1 MSSKLKRNISLIK
14 EESEKRLIAQQLFES
29 RILAITDG
37 KNIEEVLSN
46 LTESQR
52 LDFSIRLLEEIV
64 KYQDNKYVNEQFFDF
79 FKKFAG
85 VGLDSAIETA
95 VESVMMG
102 IFSWMGIEKW
112 WLSRQI
118 TSIIATDPRR
128 LLKAFKG
135 DCSEITKLIAESTI
149 EAMVMGYQ
157 QQSKSAKGPFAD
169 FLRNA
174 IGNWAQDSAL
184 VKEVEDLISN
194 QVCSLFGKAKK
205 DLSPATSGS

>member
-29 RILAITDG
+29 RILALTDG
-37 KNIEEVLSN
+37 KNIEEVLST

-52 LDFSIRLLEEIV
+52 FDFSIRLLEEVV
-64 KYQDNKYVNEQFFDF
+64 KYQDNKYVNEQFFDY

-118 TSIIATDPRR
+118 TSLIATDPRR

-135 DCSEITKLIAESTI
+135 DCSELTKLIAESI
-149 EAMVMGYQ
+149 VEAMVMGYQ

-184 VKEVEDLISN
+184 VKQVEDLISN
-194 QVCSLFGKAKK
+194 QVCSLFGKVKK
-205 DLSPATSGS
+205 DLTPATSGS

>member
-29 RILAITDG
+29 RILALTDG
-37 KNIEEVLSN
+37 KNIEEVLST

-52 LDFSIRLLEEIV
+52 FDFSIRLLEEVV
-64 KYQDNKYVNEQFFDF
+64 KYQDNKYVNEQFFDY

-112 WLSRQI
+112 WLSRTI
-118 TSIIATDPRR
+118 TSLIATDPRR

-135 DCSEITKLIAESTI
+135 DCSELTKLIAESI
-149 EAMVMGYQ
+149 VEAMVMGYQ

-184 VKEVEDLISN
+184 VKQVEDLISN
-194 QVCSLFGKAKK
+194 QVCSLFGKVKK
-205 DLSPATSGS
+205 DLTPATSGS

>member
-1 MSSKLKRNISLIK
+1 MSSKLKKNIALIK
-14 EESEKRLIAQQLFES
+14 EESEKRQIAQQLFES
-29 RILAITDG
+29 RLLSITDG
-37 KNIEEVLSN
+37 RKIEDVFENLS
-46 LTESQR
+46 ESQKIE
-52 LDFSIRLLEEIV
+52 FSIRLLEEIV
-64 KYQDNKYVNEQFFDF
+64 NAQDNKYVNEQFFDW

-85 VGLDSAIETA
+85 VGVDSAIETA

-112 WLSRQI
+112 WLARQI

-135 DCSEITKLIAESTI
+135 DCSEITKLIAESTV

-169 FLRNA
+169 LLRNA
-174 IGNWAQDSAL
+174 IGNWAQDSDL
-184 VKEVEDLISN
+184 VKQIEDLLSN
-194 QVCSLFGKAKK
+194 QVCSLFGKVKK
-205 DLSPATSGS
+205 DLSPSTTAS

>member
-29 RILAITDG
+29 RILALTDG
-37 KNIEEVLSN
+37 KNIEEVLST

-52 LDFSIRLLEEIV
+52 FDFSIRLLEEVV
-64 KYQDNKYVNEQFFDF
+64 KYQDNKYVNEQFFDY

-118 TSIIATDPRR
+118 TSFLASDPRR

-135 DCSEITKLIAESTI
+135 DCSELTKLIAESI
-149 EAMVMGYQ
+149 VEAMVMGYQ

-184 VKEVEDLISN
+184 VKQVEDLISN
-194 QVCSLFGKAKK
+194 KVCSLFGKVKK
-205 DLSPATSGS
+205 DLTPATSGS

>member
-29 RILAITDG
+29 RILALTNG
-37 KNIEEVLSN
+37 KNIEEVLST

-52 LDFSIRLLEEIV
+52 FDFSIRLLEEVV

-135 DCSEITKLIAESTI
+135 DCSELTKLIAESI
-149 EAMVMGYQ
+149 VEAMVMGYQ

-184 VKEVEDLISN
+184 VKQVEDLISSK
-194 QVCSLFGKAKK
+194 VCSLFGKVKK
-205 DLSPATSGS
+205 DLTPATSGS

>member
-29 RILAITDG
+29 RILALTDG
-37 KNIEEVLSN
+37 KNIEEVLST

-52 LDFSIRLLEEIV
+52 FDFSIRLLEEVV
-64 KYQDNKYVNEQFFDF
+64 KYQDNKYVNEQFFDY

-112 WLSRQI
+112 WLSRTI
-118 TSIIATDPRR
+118 TSLIATDPRR

-135 DCSEITKLIAESTI
+135 DCSELTKLIAESI
-149 EAMVMGYQ
+149 VEAMVMGYQ

-184 VKEVEDLISN
+184 VKQVEDLISN
-194 QVCSLFGKAKK
+194 KVCSLFGKVKK
-205 DLSPATSGS
+205 DLTPATSGS

>member
-128 LLKAFKG
+128 LLKAFK
-135 DCSEITKLIAESTI
+135 AESTV

-157 QQSKSAKGPFAD
+157 QQSKSVKGPFAD
-169 FLRNA
+169 FFRNA

-184 VKEVEDLISN
+184 VKQVEDLISN

>member
-1 MSSKLKRNISLIK
+1 MSSKLKKNISLIK

-29 RILAITDG
+29 RILALTDG
-37 KNIEEVLSN
+37 KNIEEVLST

-52 LDFSIRLLEEIV
+52 FDFSIRLLEEVV
-64 KYQDNKYVNEQFFDF
+64 KYQDNKYVNEQFFDY

-118 TSIIATDPRR
+118 TSLIATDPRR

-135 DCSEITKLIAESTI
+135 DCSELTKLIAESI
-149 EAMVMGYQ
+149 VEAMVMGYQ

-184 VKEVEDLISN
+184 VKQVEDLISN
-194 QVCSLFGKAKK
+194 QVCSLFGKVKK
-205 DLSPATSGS
+205 DLTPATSGS

>member
-1 MSSKLKRNISLIK
+1 MKRNISLIK

-85 VGLDSAIETA
+85 VGLDSG
-95 VESVMMG
+95 VS
-102 IFSWMGIEKW
+102 
-112 WLSRQI
+112 
-118 TSIIATDPRR
+118 
-128 LLKAFKG
+128 LLYQYKNTQP
-135 DCSEITKLIAESTI
+135 SST
-149 EAMVMGYQ
+149 G
-157 QQSKSAKGPFAD
+157 
-169 FLRNA
+169 
-174 IGNWAQDSAL
+174 
-184 VKEVEDLISN
+184 
-194 QVCSLFGKAKK
+194 
-205 DLSPATSGS
+205 

>member
-29 RILAITDG
+29 RILALTDG
-37 KNIEEVLSN
+37 KNIKEVLSN

-135 DCSEITKLIAESTI
+135 DCLLLKL
-149 EAMVMGYQ
+149 
-157 QQSKSAKGPFAD
+157 
-169 FLRNA
+169 
-174 IGNWAQDSAL
+174 W
-184 VKEVEDLISN
+184 
-194 QVCSLFGKAKK
+194 
-205 DLSPATSGS
+205 

>member
-1 MSSKLKRNISLIK
+1 MSSKLKKNIALIK
-14 EESEKRLIAQQLFES
+14 EESEKRQIAQQLFES
-29 RILAITDG
+29 RLLSITDG
-37 KNIEEVLSN
+37 RKIEEVFENLS
-46 LTESQR
+46 ESQKIE
-52 LDFSIRLLEEIV
+52 FSIRLLEEIV
-64 KYQDNKYVNEQFFDF
+64 SAQDNKYVNEQFFDW

-85 VGLDSAIETA
+85 VGVDSAVETA

-112 WLSRQI
+112 WLARQI

-135 DCSEITKLIAESTI
+135 DCSEITKLIAESTV

-169 FLRNA
+169 LLRNA
-174 IGNWAQDSAL
+174 IGNWAQDSDL
-184 VKEVEDLISN
+184 VKQIEDLLSN
-194 QVCSLFGKAKK
+194 KVCSLFGKVKK
-205 DLSPATSGS
+205 DLSPSTTAS

>member
-1 MSSKLKRNISLIK
+1 MSSKLKKNISLIK

-29 RILAITDG
+29 RILALTDG
-37 KNIEEVLSN
+37 KNIEEVLST

-52 LDFSIRLLEEIV
+52 FDFSIRLLEEVV
-64 KYQDNKYVNEQFFDF
+64 KYQDNKYVNEQFFDY

-112 WLSRQI
+112 WLSRTI
-118 TSIIATDPRR
+118 TSLIATDPRR

-135 DCSEITKLIAESTI
+135 DCSELTKLIAESI
-149 EAMVMGYQ
+149 VEAMVMGYQ

-184 VKEVEDLISN
+184 VKQVEDLISSK
-194 QVCSLFGKAKK
+194 VCSLFGKVKK
-205 DLSPATSGS
+205 DLTPATSGS

>member
-29 RILAITDG
+29 RILALTDG
-37 KNIEEVLSN
+37 KNIEEVLST

-52 LDFSIRLLEEIV
+52 FDFSIRLLEEVV
-64 KYQDNKYVNEQFFDF
+64 KYQDNKYVNEQFFDY

-112 WLSRQI
+112 WLSRTI
-118 TSIIATDPRR
+118 TSLIATDPRR

-135 DCSEITKLIAESTI
+135 DCSELTKLIAESI
-149 EAMVMGYQ
+149 VEAMVMGYQ

-184 VKEVEDLISN
+184 VKQVEDLISSK
-194 QVCSLFGKAKK
+194 VCSLFGKVKK
-205 DLSPATSGS
+205 DLTPATSGS